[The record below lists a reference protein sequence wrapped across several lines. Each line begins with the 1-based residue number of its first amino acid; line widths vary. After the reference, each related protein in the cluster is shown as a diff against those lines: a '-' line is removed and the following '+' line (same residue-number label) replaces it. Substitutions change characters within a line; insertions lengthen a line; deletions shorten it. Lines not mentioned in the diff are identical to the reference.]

1 MVAPSPTD
9 LEIPR
14 GEAFAPK
21 PKALDQLPRSHV
33 AGLYV
38 RLQTMKTME
47 GECPPDDGS
56 QALSHESL
64 TGVGCVPVEA
74 QISRL
79 QGTANDFIQVHETNE
94 FPAITA
100 PKKIRDGQPALYPP
114 EVARPGG
121 GSARRICPGPV

>member
-9 LEIPR
+9 LEIPG

-21 PKALDQLPRSHV
+21 PKALDQLAGSHV

-38 RLQTMKTME
+38 RLETMKTME
-47 GECPPDDGS
+47 SECSPDDGL

-64 TGVGCVPVEA
+64 TGVRCVSVET

-79 QGTANDFIQVHETNE
+79 KGTSNDFTQVHETNE
-94 FPAITA
+94 FPAIA
-100 PKKIRDGQPALYPP
+100 PPKKIRDDQPTLHPP

-121 GSARRICPGPV
+121 GRARRIDPWPV